1 LSPAGAAIEFQQAM
15 ADANRDQ
22 PEDSAVVFRLHLHL
36 DDASGDRDVARRP
49 HEQGWEQAPQQERA
63 GRDGPHGEEPGFVGF
78 AFVGFTFVDIPFLL
92 PVIPFPF
99 DFAHDFDKSASH
111 RLPKQVGC

>member
-1 LSPAGAAIEFQQAM
+1 MVREANGMAAILDADVVGRCRVTAKDESGWLARLAQHRVERLEPALARHGGRLVELPGDGARAEFPSAAAALGAAIEFQQAM

-49 HEQGWEQAPQQERA
+49 R
-63 GRDGPHGEEPGFVGF
+63 
-78 AFVGFTFVDIPFLL
+78 
-92 PVIPFPF
+92 
-99 DFAHDFDKSASH
+99 
-111 RLPKQVGC
+111 